1 MLLYYCELDSC
12 STARVEPVVPLG
24 THVSTLAQT
33 ARPMTDGDDVR
44 RRVLDAAEA
53 VFAQRGYAG
62 ATTRAIAARADIT
75 KRMLFYY
82 FPSKAV
88 LYREVLERVI
98 ESMVEVQEHMNP
110 RSGPTDLLATADGL
124 TAFAGAHL
132 DGLRLLLREIFDGG
146 AQLPALAAE
155 RLGPLF
161 ARGAA
166 GIDGHGG
173 RPGDAVHTMVNVG
186 GLTLFYFLLV
196 PLLRLV
202 WDRDPLAPQTLQ
214 ERAAVVREILV
225 RGVAPSAT
233 RGGLPT

>member
-1 MLLYYCELDSC
+1 
-12 STARVEPVVPLG
+12 
-24 THVSTLAQT
+24 
-33 ARPMTDGDDVR
+33 MTDGDDVR

-98 ESMVEVQEHMNP
+98 ESMVAVQEHMNP
-110 RSGPTDLLATADGL
+110 RRGPTDLLATADGL
-124 TAFAGAHL
+124 TAFAVAHL

-166 GIDGHGG
+166 GIDPHGDDG
-173 RPGDAVHTMVNVG
+173 PGDAMHTMVNVG

-202 WDRDPLAPQTLQ
+202 WDRDPLAPETLA
-214 ERAAVVREILV
+214 ERAAVVRESLV
-225 RGVAPSAT
+225 RGVAPAAT

>member
-1 MLLYYCELDSC
+1 
-12 STARVEPVVPLG
+12 
-24 THVSTLAQT
+24 
-33 ARPMTDGDDVR
+33 MTDGDDVR

-62 ATTRAIAARADIT
+62 ATTREIAERADIT

-88 LYREVLERVI
+88 LYREVLERVL
-98 ESMVEVQEHMNP
+98 ETMVAVQEQMSPH
-110 RSGPTDLLATADGL
+110 SGRTDLLATADGL
-124 TAFAGAHL
+124 TAFAAAHL
-132 DGLRLLLREIFDGG
+132 DGLRVLLREIFDGG
-146 AQLPALAAE
+146 AQLPALAAQ

-166 GIDGHGG
+166 GIDGRDGG

-196 PLLRLV
+196 PLLKLV

-214 ERAAVVREILV
+214 ERAAVVRECLAS
-225 RGVAPSAT
+225 GVVPFAT
-233 RGGLPT
+233 PGGLPT

>member
-1 MLLYYCELDSC
+1 VNSLA
-12 STARVEPVVPLG
+12 TAR
-24 THVSTLAQT
+24 STTEGA
-33 ARPMTDGDDVR
+33 DIR
-44 RRVLDAAEA
+44 RRVLDAAEE

-62 ATTRAIAARADIT
+62 ATTRDIAARAEIT

-98 ESMVEVQEHMNP
+98 ESMVAVQERMNP
-110 RSGPTDLLATADGL
+110 RVGPTDLLATADGL
-124 TAFAGAHL
+124 TAFAVAHL

-166 GIDGHGG
+166 GIEVNRVNG
-173 RPGDAVHTMVNVG
+173 PGDPVHTMVNVG

-202 WDRDPLAPQTLQ
+202 WDRDPLAPETLQ
-214 ERAAVVREILV
+214 ERAAVVRECLV
-225 RGVAPSAT
+225 SGVAHPAT
-233 RGGLPT
+233 RGGLQP